1 MPTEVTPSEQ
11 RIVLRDV
18 SWTLYEN
25 LLETNR
31 DHSTPRFTYDQGE
44 LEIVSPS
51 AQHEQLKE
59 TIVLLVNAIA
69 EARELDVVGLGSTTF
84 RRQDLERGFEPDGCF
99 YLTNIRHIKGK
110 REVDLERDPPPDIVV
125 EIDVTHPSIAKF
137 PIFAALGVKEIWH
150 YTDASE
156 TWRILSLVNGDY
168 EEQAESRFFPGLTAL
183 ALAQF
188 IRDNDETPRPAWLRH
203 IRAWA
208 MRVTGTV

>member
-1 MPTEVTPSEQ
+1 MSSVITPSEQ

-25 LLETNR
+25 LLQTNR

-51 AQHEQLKE
+51 AQHEQLKD

-125 EIDVTHPSIAKF
+125 EIDVIHPSIAKF
-137 PIFAALGVKEIWH
+137 PIFAALGVKEVWH
-150 YTDASE
+150 YDDAGE
-156 TWRILSLVNGDY
+156 AWRIFGLIDDRYV
-168 EEQAESRFFPGLTAL
+168 EQSESVFFPGLTAD

-188 IRDNDETPRPAWLRH
+188 IRDNDEMPRPKWLRH

-208 MRVTGTV
+208 TEL